1 MQKRYG
7 LTKLLNRN
15 EVYKNFWK
23 AFEATKF
30 DSDEDS
36 CAPTETEN
44 EQIASSNSQK
54 EDERRENKEKGGSEV
69 SNDDDKE
76 SEQDTEEFLD
86 VSENE
91 NLAGEHVGYDGEEER
106 SEDESMDEEDL
117 LFLNDQL
124 DEENAGPS
132 PLALLNADRFRD
144 DETALKRFETIFSNY
159 FSRIISFLRLFR
171 RRPAES
177 DVDAQSKCKKRK
189 L

>member
-15 EVYKNFWK
+15 EYYKNFWK

-36 CAPTETEN
+36 CAPSETVN

-54 EDERRENKEKGGSEV
+54 EDEREEIEEIGGSRV
-69 SNDDDKE
+69 SYDDNKE
-76 SEQDTEEFLD
+76 SEQDTEEFFD
-86 VSENE
+86 ESENE

-117 LFLNDQL
+117 LFLDDQL

-132 PLALLNADRFRD
+132 PLALLNANRFED
-144 DETALKRFETIFSNY
+144 DETALKRCETIF
-159 FSRIISFLRLFR
+159 FLLF
-171 RRPAES
+171 
-177 DVDAQSKCKKRK
+177 